1 MELLEL
7 KSVWDVVVKDTI
19 ARDHVDD
26 FVVAKVIKK
35 DSKALLSKI
44 KRVMYAKF
52 VLGGVT
58 LVAGIVMVI
67 GLFAE
72 PDKFTFLEK
81 IFSLTENKVF
91 LSSVVL
97 FVAGMLSGNYFAFR
111 EIARFNYGVN
121 LHTSL
126 QRFIKIMEQTIK
138 LNVYSG
144 SIFNSVALTW
154 IFYAFTYR
162 NEPFQWNISGFG
174 SVMIV
179 SVLAFI
185 VMYIISRY
193 EQRLKF
199 GNHLDQLKS
208 QLKEMEE
215 ND

>member
-19 ARDHVDD
+19 NRDYADEY
-26 FVVAKVIKK
+26 VVTKVIKK
-35 DSKALLSKI
+35 DSKAVLSKI

-52 VLGGVT
+52 VFGGLT

-67 GLFAE
+67 GLFVA
-72 PDKFTFLEK
+72 PNKFTFLNK

-97 FVAGMLSGNYFAFR
+97 FVAGMLTANYLAFKQ
-111 EIARFNYGVN
+111 IIRFDYGVD
-121 LHTSL
+121 LRTSL
-126 QRFIKIMEQTIK
+126 ERFIKIMGQTIR

-144 SIFNSVALTW
+144 AIFNSAAITW
-154 IFYAFTYR
+154 VIYAFVYR
-162 NEPFQWNISGFG
+162 NEPFQWNIRGLG
-174 SVMIV
+174 LVMIV

-185 VMYIISRY
+185 VMYFISRY
-193 EQRLKF
+193 EQRIKF
-199 GNHLDQLKS
+199 GNHLDELKS